1 MASSPPS
8 PPESAPGAAHAG
20 SVPGLPVQ
28 LSSFIGRER
37 EVAAVRQWL
46 GTTRLLTLTGAGG
59 SGKTRL
65 ALEVA
70 TQVAGAYPGGLV
82 WVELAALSDPELLPQ
97 QIGAALGIREEGGRS
112 AAGALSDFLRERSLL
127 VVLDNCEHLADAC
140 AALAETLLR
149 GAPGLTILATSRE
162 ALGVPGER
170 AWLVP
175 PLSLPAEDRETAL
188 EQLAGFEAV
197 QLFLQRAQDVL
208 PSFRLTEENAAAVAQ
223 ICRRLDGIPLAIELA
238 AARVKVLAPEQ
249 IAQRLDDAFALL
261 TSGSRT
267 ALPRHRTLRAAID
280 WSHALLSEP
289 ERLLMKRLSIFAGGF
304 TLEAAEVVCADER
317 LECREVLDVL
327 ARLVDRSLVGMR
339 EHAGAARY
347 HLLETMRQYAFARL
361 EEAGEAAGLQRRHAE
376 LFLALVEEAEP
387 HLTSPRRHPW
397 IARLRAEHDN
407 LRAALAW
414 SAQAAGETN
423 VRMAGALYWFWFH
436 LGFWSEGSRWL
447 TEALALP
454 AARERG
460 AARANALLAAGT
472 LAFWRGDAATGQRWL
487 EESRDLWGELG
498 DPRRQGHASIYSG
511 MCTLALSR
519 DPARAQP
526 SVDAAIAI
534 FESLDDPWW
543 LSHARNAAGA
553 LLLLRQEVAQAS
565 EQYRKSAALTRE
577 LGENLG
583 LGIALHGLAETA
595 RRQGDVGRA
604 LEALREALVA
614 LRHEH
619 DDMFI
624 ARTLETL
631 AFLVLDQDDARG
643 AARFIGAAR
652 ALREGVGA
660 PVIGVL
666 TLLHGESVAAI
677 RARLGEEA
685 FAAALAEGRALT
697 REQAVALAL
706 GEPGSGETPAVARAD
721 AAAGAAE
728 AGAASGD
735 GEPGRPSPA
744 AAGDAPRG
752 APALRV
758 LALGP
763 LEIWLQGTLL
773 PDDAWHYSRPRELL
787 LYLLAHPAGRTRE
800 QIGLVFWPES
810 SAAQVK
816 NSFHVTLHHLRR
828 TLGGNDWIVLENDRY
843 RLSPEREIEVDAAV
857 FERRMTGALRE
868 ARAGAGSAER
878 LRAAL
883 ALYRGDFLQDELVG
897 DWHLELRDRLGRL
910 YGDGLLALG
919 ELLLQAEQWAEAA
932 AVFQQVVRREELR
945 EEGHRRL
952 MLCLARAGERG
963 QALRH
968 YDRLVTLLREELGV
982 EPEAETTA
990 LYERLRQSVPL

>member
-8 PPESAPGAAHAG
+8 PPEPDPGAAHAG
-20 SVPGLPVQ
+20 SAPGLPVQ

-37 EVAAVRQWL
+37 EVAAVRQLL

-70 TQVAGAYPGGLV
+70 AQVAGAYPHGLV

-97 QIGAALGIREEGGRS
+97 QIAAALGIREETGRS

-127 VVLDNCEHLADAC
+127 LVLDNCEHLADAC
-140 AALAETLLR
+140 ADRAETLLR
-149 GAPGLTILATSRE
+149 GSSGLTILATSRE
-162 ALGVPGER
+162 ALGVAGER

-175 PLSLPAEDRETAL
+175 PLSLPGGDRETAL

-208 PSFRLTEENAAAVAQ
+208 PSFGLTDQNAAAVTQ
-223 ICRRLDGIPLAIELA
+223 VCRRLDGIPLAIELA
-238 AARVKVLAPEQ
+238 AARIKVLSPEQ

-280 WSHALLSEP
+280 WSHALLSEA
-289 ERLLMKRLSIFAGGF
+289 ERLLMRRLSIFAGGF
-304 TLEAAEVVCADER
+304 TLEAAEAVCSDER
-317 LECREVLDVL
+317 LERWEVLDVL
-327 ARLVDRSLVGMR
+327 ARLVDRSLLGMR
-339 EHAGAARY
+339 EHDGAARY
-347 HLLETMRQYAFARL
+347 HLLETVRQYAFARL
-361 EEAGEAAGLQRRHAE
+361 EESGEAALLQRRHAE

-387 HLTSPRRHPW
+387 HLPSPRRHQW
-397 IARLRAEHDN
+397 IARLRPEHDN

-414 SAQAAGETN
+414 SAQAADETN
-423 VRMAGALYWFWFH
+423 VRMVGALYWFWFH

-447 TEALALP
+447 AEALALP
-454 AARERG
+454 AARERN

-472 LAFWRGDAATGQRWL
+472 LAFWRGDAASGQRWL
-487 EESRDLWGELG
+487 EESRDLWSEVGEL
-498 DPRRQGHASIYSG
+498 RRQGHASIYSG
-511 MCTLALSR
+511 MCTLALSH
-519 DPARAQP
+519 DPGQAQS

-543 LSHARNAAGA
+543 VSHACNAAGA
-553 LLLLRQEVAQAS
+553 LLLLQQQVAQAS
-565 EQYRKSAALTRE
+565 EQYRKSAALARE

-583 LGIALHGLAETA
+583 LGIALQGLAEAA
-595 RRQGDVGRA
+595 RRQGDVERA
-604 LEALREALVA
+604 LDALRGAFVA

-631 AFLVLDQDDARG
+631 AFLVLDKGDARG

-652 ALREGVGA
+652 ALRERVGA

-666 TLLHGESVAAI
+666 TLLHDESVAAI
-677 RARLGEEA
+677 QARLGETA
-685 FAAALAEGRALT
+685 FVAALAEGRALT
-697 REQAVALAL
+697 REQAVSLAL
-706 GEPGSGETPAVARAD
+706 GQPGSAETPVVAGTVD
-721 AAAGAAE
+721 GV
-728 AGAASGD
+728 AAS
-735 GEPGRPSPA
+735 
-744 AAGDAPRG
+744 G

-773 PDDAWHYSRPRELL
+773 PGDAWRYARPRELL

-828 TLGGNDWIVLENDRY
+828 TLGGNEWIVLENERY
-843 RLSPEREIEVDAAV
+843 RLSPEMETELDATV
-857 FERRMTGALRE
+857 FERQMTGALQE
-868 ARAGAGSAER
+868 ARAGAGSVER

-883 ALYRGDFLQDELVG
+883 ALYRGDYLQDELVG

-919 ELLLQAEQWAEAA
+919 ELLLRAERWAEAA
-932 AVFQQVVRREELR
+932 AVYQQVVRREDLH

-968 YDRLVTLLREELGV
+968 YDRLVTLLREELGA

-990 LYERLRQSVPL
+990 LYERLRQSIPA